1 MTTMG
6 AVPRDSTSAAAAGR
20 VRVEVG
26 AGRDYDILLGAG
38 LLTEPKSFA
47 AVAAD
52 VVAVVVSNITVAPLY
67 AAALVGCL
75 RTIFRSV
82 ALVEL
87 ADGEEHKTWQ
97 TAERIVDALLA
108 AHADRKTV
116 LFALGG
122 GVVGDLTGFAAAC
135 YMRGISY
142 VQVPTTLLAQVDS
155 SVGGKT
161 GINHPL
167 GKNLIGAFHQ
177 PSLVVIDVDVLDTL
191 PQREFIAGM
200 AEVIKCAFV
209 ADASFVSWLEANLAP
224 LLARNKP
231 ALDHAIRRCCEIKA
245 AVVADDEREAGRRA
259 ILNFGH
265 TFGHAIEAGLGYG
278 TWLHGEGVGCG
289 MVMAADLSRRLGLVD
304 ASVYERLERIVAR
317 AGLPTRGPALG
328 EERYLEL
335 MRLDKK
341 SEGGAMRF
349 VVLDGVGHATL
360 RSVAPDLVASV
371 IQSHTE

>member
-1 MTTMG
+1 MMG
-6 AVPRDSTSAAAAGR
+6 AAPRDSTSAAAAGR

-52 VVAVVVSNITVAPLY
+52 VVAVVVSNTTVAPLY
-67 AAALVGCL
+67 GAALVGCL
-75 RTIFRSV
+75 RTVFRSV

-135 YMRGISY
+135 YMRGIPF

-200 AEVIKCAFV
+200 AEVIKCGV
-209 ADASFVSWLEANLAP
+209 
-224 LLARNKP
+224 
-231 ALDHAIRRCCEIKA
+231 RRRR
-245 AVVADDEREAGRRA
+245 VVLSTG
-259 ILNFGH
+259 
-265 TFGHAIEAGLGYG
+265 
-278 TWLHGEGVGCG
+278 
-289 MVMAADLSRRLGLVD
+289 SRRTSSRCWRATSRRSITRYG
-304 ASVYERLERIVAR
+304 AAAR
-317 AGLPTRGPALG
+317 SRPRSSPPTNAKP
-328 EERYLEL
+328 
-335 MRLDKK
+335 
-341 SEGGAMRF
+341 GGA
-349 VVLDGVGHATL
+349 
-360 RSVAPDLVASV
+360 RS
-371 IQSHTE
+371 

>member
-1 MTTMG
+1 MAAGLPG
-6 AVPRDSTSAAAAGR
+6 ASASSAAAGR

-26 AGRDYDILLGAG
+26 NGRDYDILLAAG
-38 LLTEPKSFA
+38 LLTRPESYA

-52 VVAVVVSNITVAPLY
+52 VVAVVVSNSTVAPLY
-67 AAALVGCL
+67 ADALVRCL

-87 ADGEEHKTWQ
+87 PDGEQHKTWQ

-108 AHADRKTV
+108 AHADRKSV

-177 PSLVVIDVDVLDTL
+177 PCLVVIDVDVLDTL
-191 PQREFIAGM
+191 PQREFVAGL

-209 ADASFVSWLEANLAP
+209 ADAAFVAWLEANLEA
-224 LLARNKP
+224 LLARDKA

-245 AVVADDEREAGRRA
+245 EVVAADEREAGRRA

-278 TWLHGEGVGCG
+278 AWLHGEAVGCG
-289 MVMAADLSRRLGLVD
+289 MVMAADLSRRLDLVD
-304 ASVYERLERIVAR
+304 AALCERLERLVAR

-328 EERYLEL
+328 AERYLEL

-349 VVLDGVGHATL
+349 VVVEGVGRAAL
-360 RSVAPDLVASV
+360 RAVAPELVARV
-371 IQSHTE
+371 IESHTE

>member
-1 MTTMG
+1 VTAMG
-6 AVPRDSTSAAAAGR
+6 AARADSTASAAAGR
-20 VRVEVG
+20 VRVAVG
-26 AGRDYDILLGAG
+26 QGRDYDILLGAG
-38 LLTEPKSFA
+38 GLTEPTSYA

-52 VVAVVVSNITVAPLY
+52 VVAVVVSNSTVAPLY
-67 AAALVGCL
+67 GAALVRCL
-75 RTIFRSV
+75 RTMFRSV

-87 ADGEEHKTWQ
+87 ADGEQHKTWQ
-97 TAERIVDALLA
+97 TAELIIDALLA
-108 AHADRKTV
+108 AHADRKGV

-177 PSLVVIDVDVLDTL
+177 PSLVVIDVDVLETL
-191 PQREFIAGM
+191 PQREFVAGL

-209 ADASFVSWLEANLAP
+209 ADAAFVAWLEANLEA
-224 LLARNKP
+224 LLARDKT
-231 ALDHAIRRCCEIKA
+231 ALGHAIRRCCEIKA
-245 AVVADDEREAGRRA
+245 EVVAADEREAGRRA

-278 TWLHGEGVGCG
+278 AWLHGEAVGCG
-289 MVMAADLSRRLGLVD
+289 MVMAADLSTRLGLVD
-304 ASVYERLERIVAR
+304 GDVCERLERIVAR
-317 AGLPTRGPALG
+317 AGLPTRGPRLG

-349 VVLDGVGHATL
+349 VVLDAVGHASL
-360 RSVAPDLVASV
+360 RPVEPELVARV

>member
-1 MTTMG
+1 MD
-6 AVPRDSTSAAAAGR
+6 AAPRDPAAAAAAGR

-38 LLTEPKSFA
+38 LLTKPKSYA

-52 VVAVVVSNITVAPLY
+52 VVAVVVSNSTVAPLY
-67 AAALVGCL
+67 GAALVGCL
-75 RTIFRSV
+75 RTVFRSV

-108 AHADRKTV
+108 AQADRKAV

-209 ADASFVSWLEANLAP
+209 ADASFVSWLEVNLERAAGAEQDGARSRDTA
-224 LLARNKP
+224 LLR
-231 ALDHAIRRCCEIKA
+231 DQGRRCRRRRTRSRA
-245 AVVADDEREAGRRA
+245 ARHPEFRPHVRPRDRGRAR
-259 ILNFGH
+259 L
-265 TFGHAIEAGLGYG
+265 
-278 TWLHGEGVGCG
+278 
-289 MVMAADLSRRLGLVD
+289 RRL
-304 ASVYERLERIVAR
+304 AAR
-317 AGLPTRGPALG
+317 RGRWLWNG
-328 EERYLEL
+328 
-335 MRLDKK
+335 D
-341 SEGGAMRF
+341 GG
-349 VVLDGVGHATL
+349 
-360 RSVAPDLVASV
+360 RSVESDSSSSTRASANGSNASCRVLVCRPEARRWAPSATSN
-371 IQSHTE
+371 

>member
-1 MTTMG
+1 MG
-6 AVPRDSTSAAAAGR
+6 APSDSSSAAAAGR

-38 LLTEPKSFA
+38 LLTEPNSYA

-52 VVAVVVSNITVAPLY
+52 VGAVVVSNSTVAPLY
-67 AAALVGCL
+67 GAALVGCL
-75 RTIFRSV
+75 QTVFRSV

-108 AHADRKTV
+108 AHADRKAV

-209 ADASFVSWLEANLAP
+209 ADASFVAWLEVNLEA
-224 LLARNKP
+224 LLARNKT

-245 AVVADDEREAGRRA
+245 AVVAEDEREAGRRA

-278 TWLHGEGVGCG
+278 AWLHGEAVGCG
-289 MVMAADLSRRLGLVD
+289 MVMAADLSRRLELVD
-304 ASVYERLERIVAR
+304 ASVCERLERIVAR

-349 VVLDGVGHATL
+349 VVLDGVGHGAL
-360 RSVAPDLVASV
+360 RAVAPELVASV
-371 IQSHTE
+371 VRSHTQ